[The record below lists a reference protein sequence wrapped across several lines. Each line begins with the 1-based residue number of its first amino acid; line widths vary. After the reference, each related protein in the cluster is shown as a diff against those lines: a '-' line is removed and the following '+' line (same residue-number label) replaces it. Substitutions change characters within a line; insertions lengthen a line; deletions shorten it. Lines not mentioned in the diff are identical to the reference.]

1 MAEIPKGFTF
11 DTLSIGQRS
20 ISKGRTVT
28 EADHGLFMML
38 TGAWH
43 PIHADEEYA
52 KTTPLGRRVAQGTLG
67 IALALGNLE
76 GELLIS
82 ADPLVAA
89 LGIAE
94 WRYKGPIFI
103 GDTLHVA
110 VEIVGKEPARS
121 GGRYIVSRRIELINQ
136 TGKVVQEGTV
146 RSMFE
151 REQLSAAQARSAAGL
166 SRFVPRDQE
175 SAASHDHTVE

>member
-1 MAEIPKGFTF
+1 MAARADEMTEIPRSFSY
-11 DTLSIGQRS
+11 DTLAVGQRS
-20 ISKGRTVT
+20 VSKGRTIT
-28 EADHGLFMML
+28 ETDHGLFMML

-52 KTTPLGRRVAQGTLG
+52 KTTPLGRRIAQGTLG

-76 GELLIS
+76 GELLVS

-94 WRYKGPIFI
+94 WAYKAPIFI

-110 VEIVGKEPARS
+110 VEIVGKDMTKS
-121 GGRYIVSRRIELINQ
+121 GERYVVARRIELVNQ
-136 TGKVVQEGTV
+136 DGKMVQEGLV
-146 RSMFE
+146 RSMFQ
-151 REQLSAAQARSAAGL
+151 RRSGVSAGS
-166 SRFVPRDQE
+166 P
-175 SAASHDHTVE
+175 

>member
-1 MAEIPKGFTF
+1 MTEIPRGFTY
-11 DTLSIGQRS
+11 DTLAVGQRS
-20 ISKGRTVT
+20 VGKGRTIT
-28 EADHGLFMML
+28 ETDHGLFMML

-52 KTTPLGRRVAQGTLG
+52 KTTPLGRRIAQGTLG

-76 GELLIS
+76 TDLLVS

-94 WRYKGPIFI
+94 WVYKSPIFI

-110 VEIVGKEPARS
+110 VEIVGKDATKS
-121 GGRYIVSRRIELINQ
+121 GERYIVTRRIELLNQ
-136 TGKVVQEGTV
+136 DGKLVQEGLV
-146 RSMFE
+146 RSMFQ
-151 REQLSAAQARSAAGL
+151 R
-166 SRFVPRDQE
+166 
-175 SAASHDHTVE
+175 ASGKFDGR

>member
-1 MAEIPKGFTF
+1 MTEIPKGFTF
-11 DTLSIGQRS
+11 ESLSVGQRS
-20 ISKGRTVT
+20 ISKARTVT

-76 GELLIS
+76 SELLLS

-94 WRYKGPIFI
+94 WHYKGPIFI

-121 GGRYIVSRRIELINQ
+121 GGRYVVSRRVELINQ
-136 TGKVVQEGTV
+136 SGKVVQEGTV

-151 REQLSAAQARSAAGL
+151 RGS
-166 SRFVPRDQE
+166 
-175 SAASHDHTVE
+175 